1 MITEN
6 DLQGHWQR
14 DWIKAPGFEDTT
26 TRVHWLQAGS
36 LFADLRIP
44 LERPDVTGLS
54 CLAELDPTALRD
66 LINAEGFAGQ
76 ITVKESQCTW
86 HRSINWHG
94 VPAQSDIG
102 LMSFDASGGLVEDG
116 VLAEYRELWQ
126 SIPQARLRGAKIRF
140 DEMTGFLIENGDIFL
155 LAIGPNPNGTSGDL
169 IAALNGGTADIAA
182 LQQHFTSEYVLGTWD
197 GPLGIAD
204 LSTNPF
210 REGQVTLERANDL
223 VWHSISFDGRRTSHR
238 LTKA

>member
-1 MITEN
+1 M
-6 DLQGHWQR
+6 
-14 DWIKAPGFEDTT
+14 
-26 TRVHWLQAGS
+26 
-36 LFADLRIP
+36 
-44 LERPDVTGLS
+44 TGLS